1 MFLILM
7 SLRVS
12 WAIILVSSVLTHTLC
27 LHTAEGAVG
36 GFADLFCLSHVFAVI
51 LLLSGPG
58 WL

>member
-1 MFLILM
+1 M